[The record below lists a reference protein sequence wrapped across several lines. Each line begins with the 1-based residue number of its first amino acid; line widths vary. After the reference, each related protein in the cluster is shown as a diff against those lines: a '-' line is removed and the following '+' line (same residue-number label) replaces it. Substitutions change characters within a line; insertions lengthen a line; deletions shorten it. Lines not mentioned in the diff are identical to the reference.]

1 MHLYLLFY
9 QYTGDENKKSFY
21 SFQVYEELVAIQA
34 NEDNLCDPVKLES
47 LFWCG
52 QLFCLNKWV
61 WYLELWVLNE
71 FDVHS
76 YKDCEL
82 EFY

>member
-21 SFQVYEELVAIQA
+21 SFQVYEGLVAIQA

-47 LFWCG
+47 LF
-52 QLFCLNKWV
+52 
-61 WYLELWVLNE
+61 
-71 FDVHS
+71 
-76 YKDCEL
+76 
-82 EFY
+82 